1 MKILRTTLL
10 FTVCIGLFAS
20 FTINKSTKELKWL
33 DWNTGY
39 PLAKKQNK
47 IILVDAYTDW
57 CGWCKKMDRD
67 TYTDGEVINL
77 LNKDFVIIKFNP
89 ELTDMEYELEGQ
101 KLTGRE
107 LYTQLTQGKS
117 TGFPTTYFIHPNKK
131 QIQITAGYLAPA
143 EFKKILEQT
152 VQSMK

>member
-1 MKILRTTLL
+1 MKIFRTTLL

-20 FTINKSTKELKWL
+20 FTINKSNKELKWL

-67 TYTDGEVINL
+67 TYTNEEVINL
-77 LNKDFVIIKFNP
+77 LSKDFVIIKFNP
-89 ELTDMEYELEGQ
+89 ELSDIEYELEGQ
-101 KLTGRE
+101 KLTGRD
-107 LYTQLTQGKS
+107 LYMQLTQGKS
-117 TGFPTTYFIHPNKK
+117 TGFPTTYFIQPNKK
-131 QIQITAGYLAPA
+131 QIQITAGYLGPDD
-143 EFKKILEQT
+143 FKKVLQQT

>member
-1 MKILRTTLL
+1 MKKLL
-10 FTVCIGLFAS
+10 FAVTVILFCGS
-20 FTINKSTKELKWL
+20 FIPSKEANEPKWL

-67 TYTDGEVINL
+67 TYTDSEIIKI
-77 LNKDFVIIKFNP
+77 LNKDFVVIKFNP
-89 ELTDMEYELEGQ
+89 ELDDIVYELDGN
-101 KLTGRE
+101 KISGRE
-107 LYTQLTQGKS
+107 LFGQLTQGKS

-131 QIQITAGYLAPA
+131 QIQVAAGYLGPDD
-143 EFKKILEQT
+143 FKKVL
-152 VQSMK
+152 VQALLMNKD

>member
-1 MKILRTTLL
+1 MKKLMFAFATIL
-10 FTVCIGLFAS
+10 FFGSFAPS
-20 FTINKSTKELKWL
+20 NNISELKWL

-67 TYTDGEVINL
+67 TYTNSDIIKM

-89 ELTDMEYELEGQ
+89 ELEDIVYELDGN
-101 KLTGRE
+101 KISGRE
-107 LYTQLTQGKS
+107 LFGQLTQGKS
-117 TGFPTTYFIHPNKK
+117 TGFPTTYFIQPNKK
-131 QIQITAGYLAPA
+131 QIQVAAGYLGPDD
-143 EFKKILEQT
+143 FKKVL
-152 VQSMK
+152 VQALALNKE